1 MYKYYHYISREDNAI
16 EIKTYAMMQNQELT
30 IIQRNSLKS
39 EKFSAYSEKKHN
51 IKTKSGGAFFFTK
64 RPLIRYNLSS
74 AITH

>member
-1 MYKYYHYISREDNAI
+1 
-16 EIKTYAMMQNQELT
+16 MMQNQELT